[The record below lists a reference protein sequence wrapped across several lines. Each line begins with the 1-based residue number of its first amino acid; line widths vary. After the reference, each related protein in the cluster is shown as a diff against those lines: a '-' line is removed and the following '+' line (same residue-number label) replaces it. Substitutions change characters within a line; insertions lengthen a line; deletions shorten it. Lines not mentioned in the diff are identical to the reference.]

1 MSAIN
6 KPIDPKTKQLVEEA
20 EARAAKA
27 TPGPWLNA
35 SFVSIEGT
43 VYSRHE
49 TCNCPEI
56 VIEIHDDPFR
66 HNAEFIAHARTD
78 IPALCSAVRE
88 QDKRAR
94 HAEAERDTFDKRI
107 DELEAQRHEIIQA
120 CLGRDVKDALAS
132 QVLGLWKSQ
141 SKLTEYA
148 AELEAQLREA
158 VELAAEAVPYVSD
171 YFRDKYEM
179 NDRLAKLTSDSPSPG
194 QTLESR

>member
-1 MSAIN
+1 MNAIN
-6 KPIDPKTKQLVEEA
+6 KPMDPKTKQLVERA
-20 EARAAKA
+20 EGILLSEDDADR
-27 TPGPWLNA
+27 PGDD
-35 SFVSIEGT
+35 FVK
-43 VYSRHE
+43 
-49 TCNCPEI
+49 
-56 VIEIHDDPFR
+56 
-66 HNAEFIAHARTD
+66 
-78 IPALCSAVRE
+78 ALCSAVRE

-94 HAEAERDTFDKRI
+94 HAEAERDAFDERI
-107 DELEAQRHEIIQA
+107 KELEKQKREVVQA

-179 NDRLAKLTSDSPSPG
+179 NDRLAKLTSDSPSPR
-194 QTLESR
+194 QTPEPR

>member
-1 MSAIN
+1 M
-6 KPIDPKTKQLVEEA
+6 DPKTRQLVEEA
-20 EARAAKA
+20 ERLTNTTEVDYDDEPGRWSTRGIRDATFEHEVDCNLFAA
-27 TPGPWLNA
+27 
-35 SFVSIEGT
+35 
-43 VYSRHE
+43 SRR
-49 TCNCPEI
+49 
-56 VIEIHDDPFR
+56 VI
-66 HNAEFIAHARTD
+66 AE
-78 IPALCSAVRE
+78 LCSAVRE

-107 DELEAQRHEIIQA
+107 DELEAQRHAIIQA

-132 QVLGLWKSQ
+132 QVFGLWKSQ

-179 NDRLAKLTSDSPSPG
+179 NDRLAKLTSDSPSPR

>member
-1 MSAIN
+1 M
-6 KPIDPKTKQLVEEA
+6 DPKTKQLVEACE
-20 EARAAKA
+20 RNYQY
-27 TPGPWLNA
+27 G
-35 SFVSIEGT
+35 
-43 VYSRHE
+43 RRD
-49 TCNCPEI
+49 
-56 VIEIHDDPFR
+56 DDPISESYSDVQ
-66 HNAEFIAHARTD
+66 N
-78 IPALCSAVRE
+78 LCSAVRE

-94 HAEAERDTFDKRI
+94 HAEAERDTFSKRI

-179 NDRLAKLTSDSPSPG
+179 NDRLAKLTSDSPSLR

>member
-1 MSAIN
+1 M
-6 KPIDPKTKQLVEEA
+6 DPKTKQLIEDA
-20 EARAAKA
+20 EALVGSIH
-27 TPGPWLNA
+27 GPFA
-35 SFVSIEGT
+35 
-43 VYSRHE
+43 
-49 TCNCPEI
+49 
-56 VIEIHDDPFR
+56 HDCIGSEDF
-66 HNAEFIAHARTD
+66 EFLD
-78 IPALCSAVRE
+78 DLCSAVRE
-88 QDKRAR
+88 QDRRAR
-94 HAEAERDTFDKRI
+94 HAEAERDAFSKRI

-179 NDRLAKLTSDSPSPG
+179 NDRLAKLTSDSPSP
-194 QTLESR
+194 R